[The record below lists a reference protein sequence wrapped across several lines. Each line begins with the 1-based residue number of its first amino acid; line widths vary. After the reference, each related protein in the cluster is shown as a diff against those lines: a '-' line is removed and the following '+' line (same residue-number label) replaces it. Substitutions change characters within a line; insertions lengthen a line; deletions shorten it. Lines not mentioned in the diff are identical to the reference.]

1 MNHFKGPYF
10 ISVNIISRVSDF
22 AGGEM
27 EVLISPQEMWDGQ
40 VNIGIEQ
47 NLDSARLYGNLTQY
61 NTLQTPV
68 SGYYVIK
75 KN

>member
-1 MNHFKGPYF
+1 
-10 ISVNIISRVSDF
+10 
-22 AGGEM
+22 M